1 MEQNSPEINLHL
13 YGQLTFDK
21 GRKNI
26 KWGKDSWCWKIRHI
40 CKIIKLEYRLTPYVR
55 INSKT
60 IKDLND
66 RFETIKI
73 LEKNIAEKSQI
84 FLTAIYIF

>member
-55 INSKT
+55 INSKW
-60 IKDLND
+60 IKDLNISHK
-66 RFETIKI
+66 TIK
-73 LEKNIAEKSQI
+73 KS
-84 FLTAIYIF
+84 